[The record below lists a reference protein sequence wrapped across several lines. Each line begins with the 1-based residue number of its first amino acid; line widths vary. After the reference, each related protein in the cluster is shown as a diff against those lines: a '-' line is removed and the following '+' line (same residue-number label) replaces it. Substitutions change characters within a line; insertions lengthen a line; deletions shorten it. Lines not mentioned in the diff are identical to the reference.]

1 MKLKLL
7 SFVPWMVTV
16 AAWAEEAPVT
26 VEYGFSEAVSTEVV
40 RFGEE
45 CWIQLDQTRVWGWK
59 GTAASGTADITAD
72 GRMLRLPTR
81 TVKRST
87 YISLSEAARQ
97 LGARS
102 WWEGQTF
109 HIAGQLRSIEFSGS
123 RLRVDSTL
131 AFRMSSFELDN
142 PRRIVLDLKGVAIS
156 PTQVFDLPGMVRI
169 NQFEP
174 NVVRIVLDDPTA
186 NRPTSVPALSARY
199 FDLHFGDYRW
209 LPEGATEPDPIRTT
223 PPPVIVNPAPAPNTV
238 PVAPPRELRQVRVEP
253 REPGRNVISF
263 AFNTP
268 KQQVPVVQYRSV
280 TEILVDFSDV
290 IQAQNMVFEAKGELV
305 ESVTYET
312 TGRSTRAVIKTKR
325 PLAFNVS
332 TQGAVTYLSLKAPT
346 REAAQLRGKRI
357 TLDAGHGAHD
367 SGAHAGGVKE
377 KDIALAVARFVA
389 EELNN
394 QGAGVVM
401 TRNSDTFLSVGSRPQ
416 VANKNAT
423 DLLVS
428 IHFNSNKVANSQSG
442 LITFYHMQNPEGR
455 LLATAIYQEI
465 AKINDMNDIG
475 VWSDNRIYQTGFGVL
490 RGANMPSTLL
500 ELAFVNNANDRK
512 LIVKPEWQ
520 EKVAK
525 AIVRGI
531 KVYFG
536 DVKEEPKP

>member
-59 GTAASGTADITAD
+59 GTAASGTADISAD

-81 TVKRST
+81 QVNRST

-97 LGARS
+97 LGAVS
-102 WWEGQTF
+102 WWTDQVF
-109 HIAGQLRSIEFSGS
+109 HIAGQIRSIEFSGS
-123 RLRVDSTL
+123 RLRIDSTI
-131 AFRMSSFELDN
+131 AFRVSSFELEN
-142 PRRIVLDLKGVAIS
+142 PRRIVLDLKGVALS
-156 PTQVFDLPGMVRI
+156 ENQVFDLPGMVRI

-174 NVVRIVLDDPTA
+174 NTVRIVLDDPTA
-186 NRPTSVPALSARY
+186 NKPSTVPVLSARY

-209 LPEGATEPDPIRTT
+209 LPAGATEPDPIRST
-223 PPPVIVNPAPAPNTV
+223 PPPVILNPPPVESSPTRTPA
-238 PVAPPRELRQVRVEP
+238 RELRQVRVEP
-253 REPGRNVISF
+253 REEGRNVISF
-263 AFNTP
+263 SFNQA
-268 KQQVPVVQYRSV
+268 KQQVPVVQYRTV
-280 TEILVDFSDV
+280 TEILVDFSEV
-290 IQAQNMVFEAKGELV
+290 VTAQNLIFEAKGDLV

-312 TGRSTRAVIKTKR
+312 TGRSTRAVIKTVR
-325 PLAFNVS
+325 PLAFSIS
-332 TQGAVTYLSLKAPT
+332 TQGATTYLSLKAPS

-377 KDIALAVARFVA
+377 KDIALAVTRLVA

-394 QGAGVVM
+394 QGAGVVL

-423 DLLVS
+423 DLFVS
-428 IHFNSNKVANSQSG
+428 IHINSNTVANSQSG
-442 LITFYHMQNPEGR
+442 LITFFHKQSPEGR

-465 AKINDMNDIG
+465 AKVNDLPDIG

-490 RGANMPSTLL
+490 RGAEMPATLL
-500 ELAFVNNANDRK
+500 ELAFVNNANDRR
-512 LIVKPEWQ
+512 LMVKPEWQ
-520 EKVAK
+520 QKIAK
-525 AIVRGI
+525 AIVKGI

-536 DVKEEPKP
+536 DVKEESKP